1 MKIML
6 VRPDYAKNYASTI
19 YSSLYGRPRVNF
31 MYDSKSIFFF
41 IRIFLSKN
49 MRLKNYQHLLK
60 NFLGIYRG

>member
-1 MKIML
+1 MPKIML
-6 VRPDYAKNYASTI
+6 AQFIQAYTVVQGLILCMIQKA
-19 YSSLYGRPRVNF
+19 YS
-31 MYDSKSIFFF
+31 FF